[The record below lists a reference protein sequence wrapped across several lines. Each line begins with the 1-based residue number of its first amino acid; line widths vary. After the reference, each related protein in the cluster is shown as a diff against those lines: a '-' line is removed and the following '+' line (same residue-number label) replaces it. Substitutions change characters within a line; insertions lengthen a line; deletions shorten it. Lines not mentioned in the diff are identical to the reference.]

1 MAEADGTSEDVKIL
15 IGDYKRA
22 IWHLSIPIAVALAI
36 QHINVLVDTF
46 WVAGLGA
53 DPLASI
59 SIVYP
64 VFATVMGIGSG
75 LGIGASAAIAR
86 SIGRDNRKEAGTKA
100 GQSLLLSILVSVV
113 LIPILLI
120 TMEPSIIL
128 FGGSDILG
136 LCTDYATPLYLAAF
150 IIILNGIITGIIRG
164 EGAAKRSMYIQ
175 LLSAVVNIIVDPIL
189 IYGLGMGVAG
199 AAWATVIAFGSSI
212 VLAFYW
218 YFIKKDMYLK
228 IGRKD
233 IKYSPKE
240 MSGVLRVGLPEA
252 TELSVMN
259 IFNIFLN
266 FFVIMVAGTVGV
278 AMYSTGWR
286 VVYLLMI
293 PAQAI
298 GGAIVSIC
306 SAQYGAEQYGK
317 IRSTYYYGVKK
328 TVEMLT
334 LLAIFLFITAD
345 LASATFTY
353 EGGLAAERDEMTY
366 MIRVF
371 CIMVPAMSL
380 IFTGSSL
387 LQSLENAN
395 IALASSFMRNVML
408 VVLFA
413 VAAYLIG
420 TPHSLWWFLI
430 LGEVAGGLLMLGLA
444 QWKLSSFERSKGYP
458 ESYNLSE
465 RWRPMTGR
473 RRRI

>member
-1 MAEADGTSEDVKIL
+1 MGMAEADGTTEDIR
-15 IGDYKRA
+15 IMTGDHRRA

-36 QHINVLVDTF
+36 QHINILVDTF

-53 DPLASI
+53 DPMASI

-86 SIGRDNRKEAGTKA
+86 SIGRNRRKEAGTKA
-100 GQSLLLSILVSVV
+100 GQSLLLSVIVSV
-113 LIPILLI
+113 IMAPLLLV
-120 TMEPSIIL
+120 TMEPSIL
-128 FGGSDILG
+128 MFGGGDILD
-136 LCTDYATPLYLAAF
+136 LCVEYATPLYLATF
-150 IIILNGIITGIIRG
+150 VIILNGIVTGMIRG

-175 LLSAVVNIIVDPIL
+175 LLSAIVNIIMDPIL

-218 YFIKKDMYLK
+218 YFVKRDMYLK
-228 IGRKD
+228 IGRSD
-233 IKYSPKE
+233 LKYSPAE
-240 MSGVLRVGLPEA
+240 MKSVLKVGLPEA

-259 IFNIFLN
+259 IFNVFLN
-266 FFVIMVAGTVGV
+266 FFVIAVAGTVGV

-293 PAQAI
+293 PAQAV
-298 GGAIVSIC
+298 GGAIVSVC
-306 SAQYGAEQYGK
+306 SAQYGAEQYAK
-317 IRSTYYYGVKK
+317 IRKTYYYGIRK
-328 TVEMLT
+328 TVEMLSV
-334 LLAIFLFITAD
+334 LAVVLFIAAG
-345 LASATFTY
+345 LAASAFTY
-353 EGGLAAERDEMTY
+353 EQGFAPIRGEMTH

-371 CIMVPAMSL
+371 CIMVPVMSL

-395 IALASSFMRNVML
+395 IALASSFIRNVML

-413 VAAYLIG
+413 LAAHLIG
-420 TPHSLWWFLI
+420 TPDSLWWSLTG
-430 LGEVAGGLLMLGLA
+430 GEIVGGLIMLSLA
-444 QWKLSSFERSKGYP
+444 LWKLGSFERSKGI
-458 ESYNLSE
+458 SRKL
-465 RWRPMTGR
+465 
-473 RRRI
+473 

>member
-15 IGDYKRA
+15 TGDYKRA

-36 QHINVLVDTF
+36 QHINILVDTF

-53 DPLASI
+53 DPMASI

-86 SIGRDNRKEAGTKA
+86 SIGQNNRKEAGRKA
-100 GQSLLLSILVSVV
+100 GQSLLLSVLVSVA
-113 LIPILLI
+113 LTPILLI

-136 LCTDYATPLYLAAF
+136 LCKDYATPLYLATF
-150 IIILNGIITGIIRG
+150 VIILNAIITGIIRG

-175 LLSAVVNIIVDPIL
+175 LLSAAVNIIMDPIL

-212 VLAFYW
+212 ILAFYW

-228 IGRKD
+228 IGRKEV
-233 IKYSPKE
+233 KYSPKE
-240 MSGVLRVGLPEA
+240 MKGVLKVGLPEA

-259 IFNIFLN
+259 IFNVFLN
-266 FFVIMVAGTVGV
+266 LSVIMVAGTVGV

-293 PAQAI
+293 PAQAV

-317 IRSTYYYGVKK
+317 IRKTYYYGVRK
-328 TVEMLT
+328 TVET
-334 LLAIFLFITAD
+334 LIVLAIILFITAD
-345 LASATFTY
+345 LASAAFTY
-353 EGGLAAERDEMTY
+353 EGELAAKRDEMTY
-366 MIRVF
+366 IIRVF
-371 CIMVPAMSL
+371 CIMVPVMSL

-395 IALASSFMRNVML
+395 IALASSFMRNLML
-408 VVLFA
+408 AILFA

-420 TPHSLWWFLI
+420 TPHSLWWSLT
-430 LGEVAGGLLMLGLA
+430 LGEIVGGLLMLGLA
-444 QWKLSSFERSKGYP
+444 LWRLGLFERSKGI
-458 ESYNLSE
+458 SRKL
-465 RWRPMTGR
+465 
-473 RRRI
+473 